1 MRTKIT
7 ETLIDRE
14 TCPAGKGIF
23 EVFDTDQRGLVLRVY
38 ASGSKAFWC
47 RYSVGGRKIKF
58 RLGDTSAI
66 SVKDARDA
74 VKKAMGELAQG
85 RDPAGERKAK
95 REVEQRKADESAFT
109 LRVLIDRWASVGLK
123 DARPNYRDEA
133 ARALKVAFASR
144 LDRAAADLTDKAVI
158 KVKSALIEAEKD
170 ATASALLRYGH
181 AAFAWAIS
189 ERLVDGNPFAGIKKP
204 SVPSRE
210 RVLTD
215 EELGAIWRAT
225 GGPGSFNAIV
235 RLLMVTGQRREE
247 IAGMSWSELSDDF
260 TMFTIPA
267 ARSKNGV
274 ASIVPL
280 PSPARQIIE
289 SAARRKGVDL
299 VFPGDSSVFQNWGHA
314 KKRLDAA
321 SGVKVWRLHDL
332 RRTVATNLQALGVR
346 LEVTEAVLS
355 HVSGSRGGIAGVYQR
370 HDWLD
375 EKRAALTAWGEKVAA
390 IIEGRAAADNIHE
403 FRRTSA

>member
-1 MRTKIT
+1 M
-7 ETLIDRE
+7 IDE
-14 TCPAGKGIF
+14 AECPADKS
-23 EVFDTDQRGLVLRVY
+23 ELVVWDVEQPGLLLRVFRGGGK
-38 ASGSKAFWC
+38 SFWC
-47 RYSVGGRKIKF
+47 RYSVAGRKTKF
-58 RLGDTSAI
+58 RLGDASAI
-66 SVKDARDA
+66 SIKAARDA
-74 VKKAMGELAQG
+74 VRSSLGELAQG

-95 REVEQRKADESAFT
+95 RDAEQKKADESAFT
-109 LRVLIDRWASVGLK
+109 LRVLIDSWVSVGLK

-133 ARALKVAFASR
+133 PRSLKVAFAGR

-158 KVKSALIEAEKD
+158 KVKSALIEAKKD

-189 ERLVDGNPFAGIKKP
+189 ERLVEGNPFAGIKKP
-204 SVPSRE
+204 SVASRE

-215 EELGAIWRAT
+215 EELGAVWRAT
-225 GGPGSFNAIV
+225 GGPGSFTAIV
-235 RLLMVTGQRREE
+235 RLLMITGQRREE
-247 IAGMSWSELSDDF
+247 IAGMSWSELSDDLS
-260 TMFTIPA
+260 TFTIPA

-280 PSPARQIIE
+280 PLPARQIIE
-289 SAARRKGVDL
+289 GALRRDGVDL
-299 VFPGDSSVFQNWGHA
+299 VFPGERGVFRNWGHA
-314 KKRLDAA
+314 KKRLDGA
-321 SGVKVWRLHDL
+321 SGVKGWRLHDL

-370 HDWLD
+370 HDWLE
-375 EKRAALTAWGEKVAA
+375 EKRAALTAWGEKLGA
-390 IIEGRAAADNIHE
+390 IIEGRPAADNIHE

>member
-1 MRTKIT
+1 
-7 ETLIDRE
+7 
-14 TCPAGKGIF
+14 
-23 EVFDTDQRGLVLRVY
+23 
-38 ASGSKAFWC
+38 
-47 RYSVGGRKIKF
+47 
-58 RLGDTSAI
+58 
-66 SVKDARDA
+66 
-74 VKKAMGELAQG
+74 
-85 RDPAGERKAK
+85 
-95 REVEQRKADESAFT
+95 
-109 LRVLIDRWASVGLK
+109 
-123 DARPNYRDEA
+123 
-133 ARALKVAFASR
+133 
-144 LDRAAADLTDKAVI
+144 
-158 KVKSALIEAEKD
+158 
-170 ATASALLRYGH
+170 
-181 AAFAWAIS
+181 
-189 ERLVDGNPFAGIKKP
+189 
-204 SVPSRE
+204 
-210 RVLTD
+210 
-215 EELGAIWRAT
+215 
-225 GGPGSFNAIV
+225 
-235 RLLMVTGQRREE
+235 MVTGQRREE